1 MPYDSVY
8 SEKRPPGTLRTAW
21 RKFYSDAPAMVGLY
35 GCAGLALLCIFG
47 GWIAP
52 YGIDQQFLGYQLLPP
67 SWSRYGEVS
76 FFLGTDDLGRD
87 VLSRLLSGAAPTVGG
102 AFIVTLAATLCGL
115 VLGVVAGATHGLRS
129 AVLNHILDTLLSI
142 PSLLL
147 AIIVVAFAG
156 PHLSHAM
163 FAVWLALLPRM
174 VRSVYSMV
182 HDELEKEYVIAA
194 RLDGATT
201 LNILWFAILPNITA
215 GLVTE
220 ITRALS
226 MAILD
231 IAALGFLDLGAQLPS
246 PEWGAMLGG
255 CAGANLCR
263 AVDRYVTR
271 RGDNAQCFTGKPARR
286 WDSSCDYCGGGIMPL
301 LDIRNLTIEFKTSE
315 GWVKAVDR
323 VSMTLSEG
331 EIRGLV
337 GESGSGKSLIA
348 KAICGVAKDNW
359 RVTADRMRFDDI
371 DLLRL
376 SSRERR
382 KLVGHNVS
390 MIFQEPQSC
399 LDPSERVGR
408 QLMQN
413 IPAWTYKGRWW
424 QRFGWRKRRA
434 IELLHRVGIKDH
446 KDAMRSFPYELTDG
460 ECQKVMI
467 AIALANQPRLLIAD
481 EPTNSME
488 PTTQAQIFRLLTRLN
503 QNSNTTIL
511 LISHDL
517 QMLSQWADKIN
528 VLYCGQTV
536 ETAPSKDLVTTPHHP
551 YTQALIRAI
560 PDFGSAMP
568 HKSRLNTLPGAIPL
582 LEQLPIGCRLGPRC
596 PYAQRE
602 CIITPRLTGA
612 KNHLYACHFPLNME
626 RE

>member
-1 MPYDSVY
+1 
-8 SEKRPPGTLRTAW
+8 
-21 RKFYSDAPAMVGLY
+21 
-35 GCAGLALLCIFG
+35 
-47 GWIAP
+47 
-52 YGIDQQFLGYQLLPP
+52 
-67 SWSRYGEVS
+67 
-76 FFLGTDDLGRD
+76 
-87 VLSRLLSGAAPTVGG
+87 
-102 AFIVTLAATLCGL
+102 
-115 VLGVVAGATHGLRS
+115 
-129 AVLNHILDTLLSI
+129 
-142 PSLLL
+142 
-147 AIIVVAFAG
+147 
-156 PHLSHAM
+156 
-163 FAVWLALLPRM
+163 
-174 VRSVYSMV
+174 
-182 HDELEKEYVIAA
+182 
-194 RLDGATT
+194 
-201 LNILWFAILPNITA
+201 
-215 GLVTE
+215 
-220 ITRALS
+220 
-226 MAILD
+226 
-231 IAALGFLDLGAQLPS
+231 
-246 PEWGAMLGG
+246 
-255 CAGANLCR
+255 
-263 AVDRYVTR
+263 
-271 RGDNAQCFTGKPARR
+271 
-286 WDSSCDYCGGGIMPL
+286 MPL
-301 LDIRNLTIEFKTSE
+301 LDIRNLTIEFRT
-315 GWVKAVDR
+315 GDDWVKAVDR
-323 VSMTLSEG
+323 VSMTLNEG

-376 SSRERR
+376 SARERR

-399 LDPSERVGR
+399 LDPSERIGR

-424 QRFGWRKRRA
+424 QRIGWRKRRA

-446 KDAMRSFPYELTDG
+446 KDAMRSFPYEL
-460 ECQKVMI
+460 
-467 AIALANQPRLLIAD
+467 AD
-481 EPTNSME
+481 EPTNAME

-528 VLYCGQTV
+528 VMYCGQTV
-536 ETAPSKDLVTTPHHP
+536 ETAPSKDLVTIPHHP

-568 HKSRLNTLPGAIPL
+568 HKSRLNTMPGAIPL

-602 CIITPRLTGA
+602 CIETPRLTGA